1 MRGEPQAAAW
11 QTRPNEGLSA
21 AAALHNFSTP
31 SSLPVGIPHSL
42 KRGRKEAQIYI
53 FEKEEEDGCG
63 QRIDVILS
71 HSHIPHTKENLAS
84 FSSSRVYFVK
94 LRV

>member
-11 QTRPNEGLSA
+11 QTRPNEGLSEA

-31 SSLPVGIPHSL
+31 SCLFLLASLTHSNGD
-42 KRGRKEAQIYI
+42 GREAQIYI

-71 HSHIPHTKENLAS
+71 HSHIPH
-84 FSSSRVYFVK
+84 
-94 LRV
+94 

>member
-21 AAALHNFSTP
+21 AAAALHNFSTP
-31 SSLPVGIPHSL
+31 SCLFLLASLTLSNG
-42 KRGRKEAQIYI
+42 EAQIYI

-71 HSHIPHTKENLAS
+71 HSHNIPH
-84 FSSSRVYFVK
+84 
-94 LRV
+94 